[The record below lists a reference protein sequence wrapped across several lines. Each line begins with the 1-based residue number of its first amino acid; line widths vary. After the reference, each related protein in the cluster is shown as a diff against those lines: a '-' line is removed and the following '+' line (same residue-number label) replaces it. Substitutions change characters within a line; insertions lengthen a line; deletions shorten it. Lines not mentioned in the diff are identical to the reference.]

1 MVYSGKS
8 IYEWMW
14 RVPPFSEPP
23 HVETEP
29 FSFLKTWHAAIR
41 PDGCG
46 RHLISPL
53 SFDPSFHHEEVTF
66 SPWMTSVKSVFT
78 QLRCISVS
86 KTFLS
91 NFWEIPGFPYIFQRF
106 EVTHLPALW
115 RSGTPPGAAVSSP
128 CDRQSG
134 TRRGGR
140 CPEPRAGLRHARG
153 WEKGGS
159 EPLRSRKITNGS
171 CYLHF
176 CLCVCVII
184 GGIWGI
190 FGCWNSLM

>member
-1 MVYSGKS
+1 M
-8 IYEWMW
+8 
-14 RVPPFSEPP
+14 R
-23 HVETEP
+23 
-29 FSFLKTWHAAIR
+29 
-41 PDGCG
+41 
-46 RHLISPL
+46 
-53 SFDPSFHHEEVTF
+53 
-66 SPWMTSVKSVFT
+66 
-78 QLRCISVS
+78 
-86 KTFLS
+86 
-91 NFWEIPGFPYIFQRF
+91 PGFPYIFQRF

-176 CLCVCVII
+176 CLCVCV
-184 GGIWGI
+184 GVCVCACVLGYLRNLWMLKLLDVE
-190 FGCWNSLM
+190 FFWVLHDFSSFLSLLATSSALSTFSCRVPKMKCQSVHGAGTPR